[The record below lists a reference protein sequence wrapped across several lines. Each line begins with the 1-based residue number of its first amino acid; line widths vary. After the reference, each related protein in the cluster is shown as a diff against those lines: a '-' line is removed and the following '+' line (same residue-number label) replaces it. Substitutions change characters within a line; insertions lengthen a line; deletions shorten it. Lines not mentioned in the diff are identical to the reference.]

1 MKFADAATTIFL
13 NSLDSNTT
21 IISVE
26 TFTITL
32 ANGQIYRFTSSDVD
46 ITIGSILYTSKTIKR
61 GKISNQTGFSASNL
75 DISFFDNGSQSLIGN
90 FTIAQAANAK
100 LFDGAEIEV
109 RRLYMPNFTDANA
122 LSTIWL
128 FNGRVGNITAS
139 ASCVTFT
146 VDDDRILLNIQ
157 MPRNVYMPS
166 CLNTLADSSCGVN
179 LRGINGLFTTSGSLT
194 VETNLTYEI
203 FSLGYINFTSGAN
216 IGLSASIKLQR
227 GYQLTFASPL
237 ESPVQIGD
245 SFVIYAGCDK
255 QMSTCSNTFN
265 NINRFRGTPFVPAPY
280 TAY

>member
-1 MKFADAATTIFL
+1 MKFADAATIIFL

-21 IISVE
+21 IISIE
-26 TFTITL
+26 IFTITL
-32 ANGQIYRFTSSDVD
+32 ANGQIYRFTSADVHV
-46 ITIGSILYTSKTIKR
+46 TIGSILYTSKTIKR
-61 GKISNQTGFSASNL
+61 GKISSQTGFGASNL
-75 DISFFDNGSQSLIGN
+75 EISFFDNGSQSLIGN
-90 FTIAQAANAK
+90 FTLAQAANAK

-109 RRLYMPNFTDANA
+109 RRLYMPNFTDATA

-179 LRGINGLFTTSGSLT
+179 LRGISGLFTSSGTLT
-194 VETNLTYEI
+194 VQTNLTYEI
-203 FSLGYINFTSGAN
+203 FSLGYIKFTSGAN
-216 IGLSASIKLQR
+216 IDLSASIKLQR

-237 ESPVQIGD
+237 EFPVQIGD

-265 NINRFRGTPFVPAPY
+265 NIHRFRGTPFVPAPY